1 MIKNV
6 LLIQIQ
12 EDEEENSHES
22 NSIFHST
29 GSESALTSSPSLDSN
44 SILSLTDDFS
54 LDSLFL
60 DQESNESNVNARD
73 MIQQK
78 EPSFS
83 GANPLQVNTAQF
95 LVLRIF
101 QIVRETN

>member
-12 EDEEENSHES
+12 EDDEEDSY
-22 NSIFHST
+22 SIFHST

-60 DQESNESNVNARD
+60 DQESNESNVNVRD

-83 GANPLQVNTAQF
+83 GANPLQVKHNFQF
-95 LVLRIF
+95 LEYFKNFVKPTKF
-101 QIVRETN
+101 